1 MFKPS
6 IMLADVPDAARP
18 HAMRLRTVLLVGV
31 VLVLV
36 PLAAEAALRCYAQWC
51 EVMGS
56 SAEVQTPIID
66 SIGEGIQTARDSL
79 AKDLGP
85 TWYAATHD
93 PYVALPIATV
103 LIVVAMAWLKRHP

>member
-18 HAMRLRTVLLVGV
+18 HAMRLRTVLLAGV

-79 AKDLGP
+79 AEDLGP
-85 TWYAATHD
+85 TWHAATHD
-93 PYVALPIATV
+93 PYVALPVATV

>member
-6 IMLADVPDAARP
+6 ITLADVPDAARP
-18 HAMRLRTVLLVGV
+18 HAIRLRTILLATM

-36 PLAAEAALRCYAQWC
+36 PLAAEAALKCYAQWC

-66 SIGEGIQTARDSL
+66 SIGEGIQTARASL
-79 AKDLGP
+79 AEDLGP
-85 TWYAATHD
+85 TWHAATHD
-93 PYVALPIATV
+93 PYVALPAAAI
-103 LIVVAMAWLKRHP
+103 LIVVAMAWLRRYP

>member
-6 IMLADVPDAARP
+6 ITLADVPDAARP
-18 HAMRLRTVLLVGV
+18 HAIRLRTVLLAAM

-36 PLAAEAALRCYAQWC
+36 PLAAEAALKCYGQWC

-66 SIGEGIQTARDSL
+66 SIGEGIQTARASL
-79 AKDLGP
+79 AEDLGP
-85 TWYAATHD
+85 AWYAATHD
-93 PYVALPIATV
+93 PYVALPAATI
-103 LIVVAMAWLKRHP
+103 LIVVAMALLKRYP